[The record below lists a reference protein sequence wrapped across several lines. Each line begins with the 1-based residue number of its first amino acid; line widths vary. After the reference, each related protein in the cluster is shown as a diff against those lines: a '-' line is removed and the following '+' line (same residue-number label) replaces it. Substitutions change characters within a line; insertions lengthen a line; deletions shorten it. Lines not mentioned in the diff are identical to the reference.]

1 MNVCNVSFPIL
12 LFRRYPASLFPCIS
26 HYVLV
31 NRFTFEMFCAVGDR
45 ALLFSVSF
53 FLAVFVRVQEGRW
66 EKHRNAGD
74 HIPP

>member
-12 LFRRYPASLFPCIS
+12 PFRRYPDSPFPCIS

-31 NRFTFEMFCAVGDR
+31 DRFTFEIFCAVGDR

-53 FLAVFVRVQEGRW
+53 LLAVFVRVQDGGGR
-66 EKHRNAGD
+66 
-74 HIPP
+74 